1 MGGDARQTASGD
13 AGATRKDRGFMPGKV
28 AKIGTFS
35 DWIGLFDEWR
45 KEIGV
50 NRDEIAEFKFDTLY
64 GAIETEEIQF
74 GHFKS
79 RRKWEN
85 LRQIPTQQMRDALLN
100 MIVYQGDTE
109 CASVEQQRHLFE
121 TAPTDWDRR
130 AITRVMIEEMR
141 HGWQMC
147 ALLIEHFG
155 YSGKVEAQK
164 MLERRAFENK
174 RLLGA
179 FNVDVDNW
187 MDFFTYT
194 DFVDR
199 DGKFQLQM
207 LKYSA
212 FAPLGRSMSYML
224 REEAFHMGTGN
235 DGLRRIVEAGVIPA
249 WLIQKYLNKWISSSY
264 DLFGTDHSSSAHWA
278 YVWGIKGRYDEP
290 KNDRQADLDDLND
303 YNRHLYRDEV
313 AGLID
318 RFNSVLKT
326 GEPKLYAPDI
336 KFNRAIGRWAGQKF
350 HAKTGEPLD
359 DKAYEQ
365 HLSEYMPSAEDKK
378 LLLAFVVAKKTHA
391 LNAVGVFE
399 NGIIRT
405 TPASELI
412 YTMADPP
419 NILGATQCLD
429 MLGVMS
435 LLQSGRVH
443 LGFLG
448 AAEVDRFGNLNSTE
462 VRGPKGLVRLP
473 GSGGACDIAS
483 LAQRFVVLLEHSKKR
498 LPERVLYITSP
509 GNGEG
514 RGWRK
519 RVGLPQGGPSAVIT
533 TKAVLRFAENGGA
546 YF

>member
-1 MGGDARQTASGD
+1 
-13 AGATRKDRGFMPGKV
+13 MPGKV

-35 DWIGLFDEWR
+35 DWVGLFDDWR
-45 KEIGV
+45 KDIGV
-50 NRDEIAEFKFDTLY
+50 DRDEIASFKFDTLF
-64 GAIETEEIQF
+64 GAIETDEIQF
-74 GHFKS
+74 GHFKGN
-79 RRKWEN
+79 RKWEN

-109 CASVEQQRHLFE
+109 FASVEQQRNLFE

-147 ALLIEHFG
+147 ALLVEHFG

-235 DGLRRIVEAGVIPA
+235 DGLRRIVQAGVIPA

-290 KNDRQADLDDLND
+290 KNEKLADLDDLND
-303 YNRHLYRDEV
+303 YNRILYREEV
-313 AGLID
+313 AGLIE
-318 RFNSVLKT
+318 RFNGVLKP

-336 KFNRAIGRWAGQKF
+336 KFNRMIGKWAGQKF
-350 HAKTGEPLD
+350 HPQNGAPLD
-359 DKAYEQ
+359 GKEYEQ
-365 HLSEYMPSAEDKK
+365 LLPTFMPTAEDRQ
-378 LLLAFVVAKKTHA
+378 LLLDIIANEKKWIA
-391 LNAVGVFE
+391 PKEGA
-399 NGIIRT
+399 R
-405 TPASELI
+405 
-412 YTMADPP
+412 DPLET
-419 NILGATQCLD
+419 I
-429 MLGVMS
+429 
-435 LLQSGRVH
+435 
-443 LGFLG
+443 
-448 AAEVDRFGNLNSTE
+448 AEPRKSAINL
-462 VRGPKGLVRLP
+462 
-473 GSGGACDIAS
+473 
-483 LAQRFVVLLEHSKKR
+483 
-498 LPERVLYITSP
+498 
-509 GNGEG
+509 
-514 RGWRK
+514 
-519 RVGLPQGGPSAVIT
+519 
-533 TKAVLRFAENGGA
+533 
-546 YF
+546 

>member
-1 MGGDARQTASGD
+1 
-13 AGATRKDRGFMPGKV
+13 MPGKV

-35 DWIGLFDEWR
+35 DWVGLFDDWR

-50 NRDEIAEFKFDTLY
+50 NHDDIASFKFDTLF
-64 GAIETEEIQF
+64 GAIDTNEIEF
-74 GHFKS
+74 GHYKG
-79 RRKWEN
+79 RPKWEN
-85 LRQIPTQQMRDALLN
+85 LRQMPTQQMRDALMN

-109 CASVEQQRHLFE
+109 FASCEQQRNLFLM
-121 TAPTDWDRR
+121 APTDYDRR
-130 AITRVMIEEMR
+130 ALTRVMIEEMR

-147 ALLIEHFG
+147 ALLVEHFG

-235 DGLRRIVEAGVIPA
+235 DGLRRIVQAGVIPA

-290 KNDRQADLDDLND
+290 KNDTVASLDDLND
-303 YNRHLYRDEV
+303 YNRLLYRDEV
-313 AGLID
+313 AGLVA
-318 RFNSVLKT
+318 RLNSVLRE
-326 GEPKLYAPDI
+326 GEPRLYAPDI
-336 KFNRAIGRWAGQKF
+336 KFNRAIGKWAGQKF
-350 HAKTGEPLD
+350 HAQTGEPLD

-365 HLSEYMPSAEDKK
+365 HLKDFMPSDSDKK
-378 LLLAFVVAKKTHA
+378 LLLD
-391 LNAVGVFE
+391 
-399 NGIIRT
+399 IIGTEKRWIA
-405 TPASELI
+405 PKEGAR
-412 YTMADPP
+412 DPLSS
-419 NILGATQCLD
+419 IG
-429 MLGVMS
+429 
-435 LLQSGRVH
+435 
-443 LGFLG
+443 
-448 AAEVDRFGNLNSTE
+448 E
-462 VRGPKGLVRLP
+462 VRK
-473 GSGGACDIAS
+473 
-483 LAQRFVVLLEHSKKR
+483 
-498 LPERVLYITSP
+498 
-509 GNGEG
+509 
-514 RGWRK
+514 
-519 RVGLPQGGPSAVIT
+519 SAIN
-533 TKAVLRFAENGGA
+533 L
-546 YF
+546 

>member
-1 MGGDARQTASGD
+1 
-13 AGATRKDRGFMPGKV
+13 MPGKV

-35 DWIGLFDEWR
+35 DWVGLFDQWR

-50 NRDEIAEFKFDTLY
+50 DRDEIASFKFDTLY

-74 GHFKS
+74 GSYKG

-85 LRQIPTQQMRDALLN
+85 LRQVPTQQMRDALMN

-109 CASVEQQRHLFE
+109 FASVEQQRHLFE

-130 AITRVMIEEMR
+130 ALTRVMIEEMR

-147 ALLIEHFG
+147 ALLLDHFG

-164 MLERRAFENK
+164 MLERRAFENE

-235 DGLRRIVEAGVIPA
+235 DGLRRIVQAGVIPG
-249 WLIQKYLNKWISSSY
+249 WLIQKYLNKWISCSY
-264 DLFGTDHSSSAHWA
+264 DLFGTDHSSSAHWV

-290 KNDRQADLDDLND
+290 QNAEPAKLDELND

-313 AGLID
+313 GGLVERLNGFRKAGED
-318 RFNSVLKT
+318 
-326 GEPKLYAPDI
+326 ELYTPDI
-336 KFNRAIGRWAGQKF
+336 RFNRAIGQFAGRKF
-350 HAKTGEPLD
+350 HAKTGQPLS
-359 DKAYEQ
+359 DK
-365 HLSEYMPSAEDKK
+365 EYTEHFQEVMPSADDKK
-378 LLLAFVVAKKTHA
+378 LLLEIIA
-391 LNAVGVFE
+391 NE
-399 NGIIRT
+399 NKWIAEKEGAR
-405 TPASELI
+405 
-412 YTMADPP
+412 DPFSTIGEP
-419 NILGATQCLD
+419 RKSAI
-429 MLGVMS
+429 
-435 LLQSGRVH
+435 
-443 LGFLG
+443 
-448 AAEVDRFGNLNSTE
+448 NL
-462 VRGPKGLVRLP
+462 
-473 GSGGACDIAS
+473 
-483 LAQRFVVLLEHSKKR
+483 
-498 LPERVLYITSP
+498 
-509 GNGEG
+509 
-514 RGWRK
+514 
-519 RVGLPQGGPSAVIT
+519 
-533 TKAVLRFAENGGA
+533 
-546 YF
+546 

>member
-1 MGGDARQTASGD
+1 
-13 AGATRKDRGFMPGKV
+13 MPGKV
-28 AKIGTFS
+28 SKIGTFS
-35 DWIGLFDEWR
+35 DWVGLFDDWR

-50 NRDEIAEFKFDTLY
+50 NRGEIASFQFDTLF
-64 GAIETEEIQF
+64 GAIETDEIQF
-74 GHFKS
+74 GHFKGK
-79 RRKWEN
+79 RKWEN

-109 CASVEQQRHLFE
+109 FASVEQQRNLFE
-121 TAPTDWDRR
+121 TAPTDYDRR

-147 ALLIEHFG
+147 ALLVEHFG

-235 DGLRRIVEAGVIPA
+235 DGLRRIVQAGIIPA

-290 KNDRQADLDDLND
+290 ANDREADLDDLND
-303 YNRHLYRDEV
+303 YNRHLYRTEV

-318 RFNSVLKT
+318 RLNNVLKP
-326 GEPKLYAPDI
+326 GEARLYAPDI
-336 KFNRAIGRWAGQKF
+336 KFNRAIGRWAGQKV
-350 HAKTGEPLD
+350 HPQSGEILD

-365 HLSEYMPSAEDKK
+365 GLGDFLPADEDKK
-378 LLLAFVVAKKTHA
+378 LLLDIIANEKRWIVAKESA
-391 LNAVGVFE
+391 
-399 NGIIRT
+399 R
-405 TPASELI
+405 
-412 YTMADPP
+412 DPFDT
-419 NILGATQCLD
+419 I
-429 MLGVMS
+429 
-435 LLQSGRVH
+435 
-443 LGFLG
+443 
-448 AAEVDRFGNLNSTE
+448 AEPRKSAINL
-462 VRGPKGLVRLP
+462 
-473 GSGGACDIAS
+473 
-483 LAQRFVVLLEHSKKR
+483 
-498 LPERVLYITSP
+498 
-509 GNGEG
+509 
-514 RGWRK
+514 
-519 RVGLPQGGPSAVIT
+519 
-533 TKAVLRFAENGGA
+533 
-546 YF
+546 

>member
-1 MGGDARQTASGD
+1 
-13 AGATRKDRGFMPGKV
+13 MPGKV

-35 DWIGLFDEWR
+35 DWVGLFDDWR

-50 NRDEIAEFKFDTLY
+50 NHDEIASFKFDTLY
-64 GAIETEEIQF
+64 GAIETEEVQF
-74 GHFKS
+74 GSFKG

-85 LRQIPTQQMRDALLN
+85 LRQVPTQQIRDALINL
-100 MIVYQGDTE
+100 IVYQGDTE
-109 CASVEQQRHLFE
+109 FASVEQQRNLFE
-121 TAPTDWDRR
+121 SAPTDWDRR

-147 ALLIEHFG
+147 ALLVDHFG

-179 FNVDVDNW
+179 FNVEVDNW

-235 DGLRRIVEAGVIPA
+235 DGLRRIVQAGVIPA

-264 DLFGTDHSSSAHWA
+264 DLFGTDNSSSAHWS

-290 KNDRQADLDDLND
+290 KNEQQVKLDDLND

-318 RFNSVLKT
+318 RLNNVLQP
-326 GEPKLYAPDI
+326 GQPKLYAPHI
-336 KFNRAIGRWAGQKF
+336 QFNRAIGRWAGQTF
-350 HAKTGEPLD
+350 HAQTGEALD
-359 DKAYEQ
+359 DAAYQQ
-365 HLSEYMPSAEDKK
+365 HMKEFMPGAEDKK
-378 LLLAFVVAKKTHA
+378 LLLDIISNEKKW
-391 LNAVGVFE
+391 
-399 NGIIRT
+399 I
-405 TPASELI
+405 TPKEGAR
-412 YTMADPP
+412 DP
-419 NILGATQCLD
+419 L
-429 MLGVMS
+429 
-435 LLQSGRVH
+435 
-443 LGFLG
+443 
-448 AAEVDRFGNLNSTE
+448 STIGE
-462 VRGPKGLVRLP
+462 VRK
-473 GSGGACDIAS
+473 
-483 LAQRFVVLLEHSKKR
+483 
-498 LPERVLYITSP
+498 
-509 GNGEG
+509 
-514 RGWRK
+514 
-519 RVGLPQGGPSAVIT
+519 SAIN
-533 TKAVLRFAENGGA
+533 L
-546 YF
+546 